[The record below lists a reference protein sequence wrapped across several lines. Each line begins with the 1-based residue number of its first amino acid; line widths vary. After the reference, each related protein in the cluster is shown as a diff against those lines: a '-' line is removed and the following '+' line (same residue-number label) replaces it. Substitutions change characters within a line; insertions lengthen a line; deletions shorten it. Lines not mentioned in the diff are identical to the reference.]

1 MVIGLKLIVIRQK
14 KTRGGGG
21 RTSLVRNNIEI
32 RFNRKNG

>member
-14 KTRGGGG
+14 KTRGGG